1 MSAFIAEK
9 YLEKIK
15 NHVLHVAQRATNS
28 SFTIAGLQ
36 RITMFRKNFLVLLH
50 KLVFRIFT
58 PIERKFLL

>member
-1 MSAFIAEK
+1 MLLKAAPNF
-9 YLEKIK
+9 
-15 NHVLHVAQRATNS
+15 

-50 KLVFRIFT
+50 KLVFRMFT

>member
-1 MSAFIAEK
+1 MLLKA
-9 YLEKIK
+9 
-15 NHVLHVAQRATNS
+15 ATNS

-50 KLVFRIFT
+50 KLVFRMFT